1 MDISDNDRQSVQDD
15 MEEYLKMENSKLVS
29 KENFEKHY
37 EDLDNHE
44 KSLSN

>member
-29 KENFEKHY
+29 QEDFEKHY

-44 KSLSN
+44 KKPK